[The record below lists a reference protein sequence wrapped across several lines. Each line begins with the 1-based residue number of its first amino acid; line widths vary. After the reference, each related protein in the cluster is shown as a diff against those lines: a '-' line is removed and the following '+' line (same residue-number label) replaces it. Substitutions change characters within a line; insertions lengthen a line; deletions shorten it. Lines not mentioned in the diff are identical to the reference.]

1 MRRLF
6 IFIFSCMFAIILS
19 GCQHTDKNVSN
30 KQNNTNAIENKQ
42 NSVEN
47 NDIIYINDELGFS
60 LTFPHN
66 WKNYYK
72 ISEAEDGITINFY
85 GKSLAGRGA
94 TINRDDGLIMFFVLN
109 KKTVKAEILDS
120 ATKLGSSNDI
130 NYYFATGTGFD
141 LEPIALIDEETA
153 KRFLDV
159 YGSEFYGEA
168 QLPLIQEDWEK
179 AQQMQK
185 DIPAILD
192 SFGKIK

>member
-1 MRRLF
+1 
-6 IFIFSCMFAIILS
+6 MFAIILS

-72 ISEAEDGITINFY
+72 ISEFEDGITINFY
-85 GKSLAGRGA
+85 GKSHAGRG
-94 TINRDDGLIMFFVLN
+94 TTTDREDGLIMFFILN
-109 KKTVKAEILDS
+109 DDLVKTQTLDS
-120 ATKLGSSNDI
+120 VTKLGTSSGI

-141 LEPIALIDEETA
+141 LEPIALTDEETA
-153 KRFLDV
+153 KQFLDV
-159 YGSEFYGEA
+159 YGPKIYGEA
-168 QLPLIQEDWEK
+168 QLPLILEDWKK
-179 AQQMQK
+179 AQQMQE
-185 DIPAILD
+185 DIPTILD
-192 SFGKIK
+192 SFKEFK